1 MSNREVFRLQ
11 TSDFQPN
18 PIPINNDTT
27 IKTTM
32 KTYSAIDDCVLGG
45 LNAPCFGNLLPEEME
60 LVKDSKVQVLFRK
73 GESLTKQGAF
83 ASSVLF
89 VVEGLVR
96 QYIIGDTNRD
106 FNLRIIRSS
115 EFIGLSAAFSKH
127 TYDYSTVALKETLA
141 CLIEKDAI
149 AGLIKSNGSFA
160 YGLINRYYEN
170 DSSLYDTI
178 RSMMYKQMHGRL
190 ADVLLYLDTV
200 KYENESI
207 FAFLSRKEIADFA
220 GLSTES
226 TVKLLKGFE
235 KDGLIK
241 LVDKDIEV
249 IEREALKEISKRG

>member
-1 MSNREVFRLQ
+1 
-11 TSDFQPN
+11 
-18 PIPINNDTT
+18 
-27 IKTTM
+27 M

-45 LNAPCFGNLLPEEME
+45 LNAPCFGKLLPEEIE
-60 LVKDSKVQVLFRK
+60 LVKESKIQVQFRK

-106 FNLRIIRSS
+106 FNLRIIGSG

-127 TYDYSTVALKETLA
+127 TYDYSTVALTDTLA
-141 CLIEKDAI
+141 CLVEKDAM
-149 AGLIKSNGSFA
+149 AGLIKSNGAFA

-170 DSSLYDTI
+170 DSSLYSTI

-200 KYENESI
+200 IPDAGSI
-207 FAFLSRKEIADFA
+207 FGYLSRKEIADFA

-235 KDGLIK
+235 KDGLIH
-241 LVDKDIEV
+241 LVEKDIKV
-249 IEREALKEISKRG
+249 LNREALMEISKRG